1 MHHSLLPTCNMPFL
15 TKNHRRLIQNAPAAL
30 PGHFQAQS
38 SYAPQ
43 QGVGSSCSI
52 EHIFNED
59 AVARGG
65 IVYKDVGDGADQ
77 LTILNDGTSGHG

>member
-1 MHHSLLPTCNMPFL
+1 
-15 TKNHRRLIQNAPAAL
+15 LIQNAPAAL

-59 AVARGG
+59 AVAGSW
-65 IVYKDVGDGADQ
+65 VVDQDVGDGTYQFSCCGAR
-77 LTILNDGTSGHG
+77 